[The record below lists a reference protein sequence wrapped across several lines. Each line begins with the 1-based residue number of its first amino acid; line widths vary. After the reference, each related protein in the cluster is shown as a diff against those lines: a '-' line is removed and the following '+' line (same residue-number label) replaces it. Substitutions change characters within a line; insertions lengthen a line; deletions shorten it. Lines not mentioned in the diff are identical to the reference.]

1 METSHMHVNQLHKD
15 KQLAVV
21 LQLTHVC
28 LKTTSQ
34 TQSTIMHAASP
45 MPNKQ
50 AAKLATL
57 AASTGCP
64 RFWHLAAVPSPEQT
78 TCLLLAHLHVTF

>member
-57 AASTGCP
+57 AASTGCRDSGIWLQCLP
-64 RFWHLAAVPSPEQT
+64 LNKQRACCLH
-78 TCLLLAHLHVTF
+78 TCT